1 MTPDKRLQWQS
12 TAGFAVPA
20 ACRGV
25 ATIIV
30 LRCGGDKGSQARD
43 IKTALRLADEGSE

>member
-12 TAGFAVPA
+12 TAGFAAPA

-30 LRCGGDKGSQARD
+30 LRCGGDRASQARD
-43 IKTALRLADEGSE
+43 IKAALRLADEWSD